1 MRNMKY
7 KKVTV
12 TEVVCT
18 ELKCD
23 ICGKDIPWHEKFYH
37 ASMGHTDW
45 GNDSVDSI
53 EDFDL
58 CSDEC
63 LYEFLGKDWKALK
76 EARSTAYISIDSE
89 VSLVEDET

>member
-1 MRNMKY
+1 MRETMY

-12 TEVVCT
+12 TRTVCT
-18 ELKCD
+18 KIKCD
-23 ICGKDIPWHEKFYH
+23 ICDKVIPWHEKFYH
-37 ASMGHTDW
+37 VTTGHTDW

-76 EARSTAYISIDSE
+76 EARESAYIDIESE
-89 VSLVEDET
+89 VSLVED